1 MADKKSYSFM
11 KDIKQAFS
19 LDNAVLK
26 YMQNNTPYKALQD
39 LASKVKGTKPKTTP
53 SIVTSA
59 IKASRQPGMLVD
71 AGGFDRRKTTP
82 SNSMFKGLNKPK
94 SNDRRGKPDG
104 EVIYK
109 KRKPVAASKSYK
121 IKSGDTLSAIAAKN
135 GTTVAALKKLN
146 SIKDV
151 NKIRAGASLKMPSK
165 VVSSPTSRP
174 KKSTPTSKA
183 NTVTLKDGTKG
194 TPAQRLKEL
203 DKEKAAQATMSA
215 AKQALANKKKK
226 G

>member
-1 MADKKSYSFM
+1 M

-53 SIVTSA
+53 SIVKSA

-71 AGGFDRRKTTP
+71 AGGFDRRKTAR
-82 SNSMFKGLNKPK
+82 SNAMFRGLDMSK
-94 SNDRRGKPDG
+94 SNRRGKPDG

-109 KRKPVAASKSYK
+109 KRKPAASTAKKYNLGVSKGGVPFKEAFAHYK
-121 IKSGDTLSAIAAKN
+121 KQGNKTFTWN
-135 GTTVAALKKLN
+135 GKKYTTET
-146 SIKDV
+146 
-151 NKIRAGASLKMPSK
+151 AS
-165 VVSSPTSRP
+165 
-174 KKSTPTSKA
+174 KKSTPTSNS
-183 NTVTLKDGTKG
+183 NTVTLKSGKKG
-194 TPAQRLKEL
+194 TPAQRLREL
-203 DKEKAAQATMSA
+203 DKEKAYSNIMAEL
-215 AKQALANKKKK
+215 KKDKANKKKK

>member
-1 MADKKSYSFM
+1 M

-53 SIVTSA
+53 SIVKSA

-71 AGGFDRRKTTP
+71 AGGFDRRKTATP
-82 SNSMFKGLNKPK
+82 SAMFKGLNKPK

-109 KRKPVAASKSYK
+109 KRKPAANKPTAKKYNLGVSKGGVPFKEAFAHYK
-121 IKSGDTLSAIAAKN
+121 KQGNKTFTWNGKKYTTDT
-135 GTTVAALKKLN
+135 
-146 SIKDV
+146 
-151 NKIRAGASLKMPSK
+151 AS
-165 VVSSPTSRP
+165 
-174 KKSTPTSKA
+174 KKSTPTSNS
-183 NTVTLKDGTKG
+183 NTVTLKSGKQG
-194 TPAQRLKEL
+194 TPAQRLREL
-203 DKEKAAQATMSA
+203 DKEKAYSNIMAEL
-215 AKQALANKKKK
+215 KKDKANKKKK
-226 G
+226 GK

>member
-1 MADKKSYSFM
+1 M

-71 AGGFDRRKTTP
+71 AGGFDRRKTATP
-82 SNSMFKGLNKPK
+82 SAMFKGLNKPK
-94 SNDRRGKPDG
+94 SNDKP
-104 EVIYK
+104 
-109 KRKPVAASKSYK
+109 KPAAVSKSYK

-146 SIKDV
+146 NIKDV
-151 NKIRAGASLKMPSK
+151 NKIRAGASLNMPKK
-165 VVSSPTSRP
+165 VVSSPTSRS
-174 KKSTPTSKA
+174 KKSTPTPTS
-183 NTVTLKDGTKG
+183 NTVTLKSGKQG
-194 TPAQRLKEL
+194 TPAQRLREL

-215 AKQALANKKKK
+215 AKQALARKNK

>member
-1 MADKKSYSFM
+1 M

-53 SIVTSA
+53 SVVTSA

-71 AGGFDRRKTTP
+71 AGGFDRRKTATP
-82 SNSMFKGLNKPK
+82 SAMFKGLNKPK

-109 KRKPVAASKSYK
+109 KRKPVAASKSTAKKYNLGVSKGGVSFKEAFAHYK
-121 IKSGDTLSAIAAKN
+121 KQGNKTFTWNGKKYTTDT
-135 GTTVAALKKLN
+135 
-146 SIKDV
+146 
-151 NKIRAGASLKMPSK
+151 AS
-165 VVSSPTSRP
+165 
-174 KKSTPTSKA
+174 KKSTPTS
-183 NTVTLKDGTKG
+183 NTVTLKSGKQG

-203 DKEKAAQATMSA
+203 DKEKVAQATMSA
-215 AKQALANKKKK
+215 AKKALARKNK

>member
-53 SIVTSA
+53 SIVKSA
-59 IKASRQPGMLVD
+59 IRASRQPGMLVD
-71 AGGFDRRKTTP
+71 AGGFDRRKTAR
-82 SNSMFKGLNKPK
+82 SNAMFRGLDMSK
-94 SNDRRGKPDG
+94 SDRRGKPDG

-109 KRKPVAASKSYK
+109 KRKPVANKPTAKKYNLGVSKGGVSFKEAFAHYKKQGNKTFTWNGKKYTTDTAS
-121 IKSGDTLSAIAAKN
+121 
-135 GTTVAALKKLN
+135 
-146 SIKDV
+146 
-151 NKIRAGASLKMPSK
+151 
-165 VVSSPTSRP
+165 
-174 KKSTPTSKA
+174 KKSTPTSNS
-183 NTVTLKDGTKG
+183 NTVTLKSGKQGTL
-194 TPAQRLKEL
+194 AQRLKEL

-215 AKQALANKKKK
+215 AKKALARKNK

>member
-1 MADKKSYSFM
+1 M

-19 LDNAVLK
+19 LDNAILK

-39 LASKVKGTKPKTTP
+39 LASKVKGKKPKTTP
-53 SIVTSA
+53 RIVTSA

-71 AGGFDRRKTTP
+71 AGGFDRRKTAR
-82 SNSMFKGLNKPK
+82 SNAMFKDLDMSKP
-94 SNDRRGKPDG
+94 
-104 EVIYK
+104 
-109 KRKPVAASKSYK
+109 AAVSKSYK

-146 SIKDV
+146 NIKDV
-151 NKIRAGASLKMPSK
+151 NKIRAGASLNMPKK
-165 VVSSPTSRP
+165 VISSPTPRP
-174 KKSTPTSKA
+174 KKPTPTS
-183 NTVTLKDGTKG
+183 NTVTLKSGKQG
-194 TPAQRLKEL
+194 TPAQRLREL

-215 AKQALANKKKK
+215 AKKALARKNK

>member
-1 MADKKSYSFM
+1 M

-53 SIVTSA
+53 SIVKSA

-71 AGGFDRRKTTP
+71 AGGFDRRKTATP
-82 SNSMFKGLNKPK
+82 SAMFKGLNKPK
-94 SNDRRGKPDG
+94 STATPSRQPDMLVNVGGFDRRKNDKP
-104 EVIYK
+104 
-109 KRKPVAASKSYK
+109 KPAAVSKSYK

-146 SIKDV
+146 NIKDA
-151 NKIRAGASLKMPSK
+151 NKIRAGASLSMPKK

-215 AKQALANKKKK
+215 AKKALVRKNK